1 MYYSDNPELFSVFL
15 EHTPTAIAMCDR
27 EMRYLLTSRRWLT
40 EYGLENQ
47 NLIGR
52 SHYEVFP
59 LFHSQDQSK
68 SAVTQRW
75 QEIQQRCLAGAIAES
90 EQDCFLKPD
99 GSTVC
104 VQWKVHPWRSQ
115 TGEIGGL
122 ILLTAEITERPP
134 TLSTTPH
141 PYTEVQ
147 ELVTASL
154 TRTSRQRAKT
164 QAAQPSTSAAK
175 LTASKPQINVFGLN
189 VEWHPQ
195 QGCLLDKLPVV
206 MMWIDTTLASFMAAL
221 QAMVGTERFILAL
234 QSEGRKSIEADWQVI
249 SQFKDFH
256 QGFKAIRTVALVSG
270 WGDWEILSLDY
281 EHKQGCFRIKNS
293 WEGRYQ
299 KSLGVCWGSAMV
311 AGKLAGYC
319 SRLFKTNCWA
329 EQTAFIANG
338 DQYDEFVVRP
348 SKRSIEEEID
358 KLLITGEGTR
368 ADMAVALEKLRQ
380 EIAERKRTEEA
391 LRQSEARNRAFLEA
405 MPDMMFRISKEGI
418 FRDFRV
424 PPEVQLSVSAREMV
438 GKSLY
443 EVLSPEVAEQA
454 LYYTERS
461 LATGQIQVFEYQ
473 TLVNETLRY
482 QESRVV
488 VSGEEEVLAIVR
500 DITERKQAEVA
511 LKESEAR
518 EREKAH
524 QLEQTVKELQ
534 RTQAQLVQ
542 SEKMSSLGQLVAGVA
557 HEINNPVNFI
567 YGNLSHA
574 IDYTQDL
581 LGLLRLYQ
589 QQYPHPTPEIQAEIE
604 AIELDFLSEDLP
616 KLMSSMEVGADRI
629 LEIVQSLRNFSR
641 HDEAEVKAV
650 DIHEGIDSTLM
661 ILQNR
666 FKAKPDAPAIE
677 LIKEYGKLPKVECYA
692 GQLNQ
697 VFMNIL
703 TNALDAMEELLENQL
718 TSGNVSSEQPI
729 NQRREPPRISIRTE
743 VLDMTQSVNYSFES
757 QTPSWIAVR
766 IADNGPGMSEEVRR
780 RLFDPFFTTKPV
792 GKGTGIG
799 LSISYEIIVEKHQG
813 NLRCVS
819 QVGKGTEFIIEI
831 PICHPSM

>member
-1 MYYSDNPELFSVFL
+1 MYYPDNPELFSVFL
-15 EHTPTAIAMCDR
+15 EHTPTAVAMCDR

-47 NLIGR
+47 NLIGH

-59 LFHSQDQSK
+59 LFQDQNKSK
-68 SAVTQRW
+68 SAVVQRW
-75 QEIQQRCLAGAIAES
+75 QAIQQRCLAGAIAET
-90 EQDCFLKPD
+90 EQDCFVKPD
-99 GSTVC
+99 GTTIC
-104 VQWKVHPWRSQ
+104 VQWKVHPWRNQ

-122 ILLTAEITERPP
+122 ILFTEAIPEPLQPP
-134 TLSTTPH
+134 AAVPELLPATSTRISGQRTKTSSTT
-141 PYTEVQ
+141 
-147 ELVTASL
+147 
-154 TRTSRQRAKT
+154 AKIT
-164 QAAQPSTSAAK
+164 PSN
-175 LTASKPQINVFGLN
+175 PQINVFGLN

-195 QGCLLDKLPVV
+195 QGCMLDTLPVV

-256 QGFKAIRTVALVSG
+256 QGFKAIHAVAWVSG
-270 WGDWEILSLDY
+270 WGDWEILSLDC
-281 EHKQGCFRIKNS
+281 EQKQGCFRIKNS

-299 KSLGVCWGSAMV
+299 KALGVCWGSAMV

-338 DQYDEFVVRP
+338 DQYDEFLVRP

-358 KLLITGEGTR
+358 KLLITDEGTR
-368 ADMAVALEKLRQ
+368 ADMAVALQKLRQ

-405 MPDMMFRISKEGI
+405 IPDMMFRVSKEGI

-424 PPEVQLSVSAREMV
+424 PPEVELNSSPPEMV
-438 GKSLY
+438 GKSLQ
-443 EVLSPEVAEQA
+443 EVLPPEVANQA
-454 LYYTERS
+454 MYYTERS
-461 LATGQIQVFEYQ
+461 LATGKIQVFEYQ
-473 TLVNETLRY
+473 ILVNDTWRY

-488 VSGEEEVLAIVR
+488 VSGEDEVLAIVR

-511 LKESEAR
+511 LKDSEAR
-518 EREKAH
+518 EREKAQ
-524 QLEQTVKELQ
+524 QLEQTLKELQ
-534 RTQAQLVQ
+534 LTQAQLVQ

-581 LGLLRLYQ
+581 LGLVQLYQ
-589 QQYPHPTPEIQAEIE
+589 QHYPQPVSEIQTEID

-650 DIHEGIDSTLM
+650 DIHEGLDSTLM

-666 FKAKPDAPAIE
+666 IKVKSDAPAIE
-677 LIKEYGKLPKVECYA
+677 VIKEYGNLPKVECYP

-703 TNALDAMEELLENQL
+703 TNAIDALEEARIAKELNQP
-718 TSGNVSSEQPI
+718 VDRKQPI
-729 NQRREPPRISIRTE
+729 NLKLPNPQICIRTE
-743 VLDMTQSVNYSFES
+743 VLNSVQSVDASTENQVQTQSA
-757 QTPSWIAVR
+757 PWIA
-766 IADNGPGMSEEVRR
+766 IHIIDNGPGISEEVHG

-799 LSISYEIIVEKHQG
+799 LSISYQIIVEKHKG
-813 NLRCVS
+813 HLHCFS
-819 QVGKGTEFIIEI
+819 QVGKGTEFVIKI
-831 PICHPSM
+831 PICHP